1 MRRNVPRCGINNRDV
16 AVDDVSFAFPWNL
29 SRLRDVGYC
38 IFRAE
43 RAIFRQNE
51 LLFWQLWFYLWCL
64 VKCVGAFVWGACYCV
79 LSYSHWNF
87 VLFRNFLVY
96 CCSINVF
103 EFVFWGGSNKAA
115 VIKKLDAVPL
125 LKSFYLFLSS
135 VFGDLIW
142 RQTNRMF

>member
-64 VKCVGAFVWGACYCV
+64 VKCVGAFVWVPDTVFYRTPIGTLFCFGIFLCIVV
-79 LSYSHWNF
+79 LLTFLN
-87 VLFRNFLVY
+87 LFFGV
-96 CCSINVF
+96 
-103 EFVFWGGSNKAA
+103 GPT
-115 VIKKLDAVPL
+115 KLL
-125 LKSFYLFLSS
+125 LSKSLMLFL
-135 VFGDLIW
+135 F
-142 RQTNRMF
+142 